1 LQQYKAVAGYCYLE
15 EFGDC
20 GSIWRSRSTAILPR
34 MHIIAVKRTEGTGKK
49 RIQAKMER
57 RQEKYR
63 RAGEVQAGE
72 NGKAKG
78 NIVEKSPY
86 SC

>member
-1 LQQYKAVAGYCYLE
+1 
-15 EFGDC
+15 
-20 GSIWRSRSTAILPR
+20 